1 MGRSYALSVVST
13 RSLTPYADFTLLEIV
28 IRVVVAGMFKTTILV
43 ASTTFV
49 ALVVSTP

>member
-1 MGRSYALSVVST
+1 MSVAST

-28 IRVVVAGMFKTTILV
+28 IRVVVVGMFKTIVPV